1 MYHIVTVSTGT
12 IVARFTD
19 RKLATLWLER
29 NNTLPD
35 KITEDADRYRYTE
48 TVKPADLFKI
58 VKVD

>member
-12 IVARFTD
+12 IVARFAD

-29 NNTLPD
+29 NNNVPD
-35 KITEDADRYRYTE
+35 KIVEDADRYRYTE
-48 TVKPADLFKI
+48 TVKHADLFKI